1 MNRRSS
7 VHGMVLLEVIVAL
20 TIFTGVAFALVMA
33 LDAATEAGTDRNRV
47 DAATLGLENRMAQLA
62 NAPLAPTRRDLPADP
77 TGIVYHLDVAPE
89 TLEDAN
95 RKSFSGFYRVT
106 LRASWGPDRD
116 KELSQ
121 LFYQP

>member
-62 NAPLAPTRRDLPADP
+62 NAPIAPTKRDLPADP
-77 TGIVYHLDVAPE
+77 TGVAYHLEITPQ
-89 TLEDAN
+89 TLEDDH
-95 RKSFSGFYRVT
+95 RKDFSGFYRVT
-106 LRASWGPDRD
+106 LRATWGRDRE